1 MRVLIPC
8 SGYGRIYR
16 GIEIWVENISK
27 ELSKRGIDVYI
38 TCGKS
43 VTEKR
48 KKDKIT
54 VLTFPMLKREL
65 LIYKQRPFEEIS
77 TLIESAS
84 LSLFSY
90 NFLKKLNFDVMLSC
104 QWSDLYVSL
113 LLRKT
118 KKFKHIFCFQS
129 APRKLTK
136 ILYLPLLFQD
146 TKVTSISD
154 FVKERVKKTLGVEG
168 KVIYNGVDTKL
179 FFPSKIRERD
189 KITFLYVGALL
200 KKKGIYTLLRAIK
213 DLNPKKFELWIVG
226 SGPEERRIKS
236 MVNSE
241 KITNVNLFGE
251 IEHKKLPSF
260 YRASDI
266 VVIPSEYP
274 EAFGMVAA
282 EAMSCSRPIIASS
295 VGGLSEIVK
304 KGKSGV
310 IFEPGNKNELI
321 KKMLNLA
328 TNFKK
333 RKKLG
338 ENGRKFAEKE
348 LDWSK
353 IAEKY
358 IQLIV
363 D

>member
-27 ELSKRGIDVYI
+27 ELSRKGIDVYI
-38 TCGKS
+38 ACGKD
-43 VTEKR
+43 VAKKG

-54 VLTFPMLKREL
+54 ILKFPILKREL

-77 TLIESAS
+77 ALIESAS
-84 LSLFSY
+84 LGLSSY
-90 NFLKKLNFDVMLSC
+90 NFIKKLDFDVMLSC
-104 QWSDLYVSL
+104 QWSDLYLSL
-113 LLRKT
+113 LLRKI

-146 TKVTSISD
+146 TKVTSISN
-154 FVKERVKKTLGVEG
+154 FVKEKVKKTLGIES

-179 FFPSKIRERD
+179 FFPSKARERD
-189 KITFLYVGALL
+189 KIIFLYVGALL
-200 KKKGIYTLLRAIK
+200 KKKGIYTLLKAMK
-213 DLNPKKFELWIVG
+213 DLNSKRFELWVIG
-226 SGPEERRIKS
+226 SGPEEKRIKT
-236 MVNSE
+236 MINSE
-241 KITNVNLFGE
+241 KIKNVSLLGE

-266 VVIPSEYP
+266 VVVPSEYP

-282 EAMSCSRPIIASS
+282 EAMSCGKPVIASD
-295 VGGLSEIVK
+295 VGGLGEIVK
-304 KGKSGV
+304 KSKGGV
-310 IFEPGNKNELI
+310 IFEPGNKGDLI
-321 KKMLNLA
+321 EKMLILA
-328 TNFKK
+328 NNFKK

-338 ENGRKFAEKE
+338 KNGRNFAEKE

-358 IQLIV
+358 LKLIK

>member
-1 MRVLIPC
+1 MELIQN
-8 SGYGRIYR
+8 Y
-16 GIEIWVENISK
+16 
-27 ELSKRGIDVYI
+27 
-38 TCGKS
+38 
-43 VTEKR
+43 
-48 KKDKIT
+48 
-54 VLTFPMLKREL
+54 
-65 LIYKQRPFEEIS
+65 
-77 TLIESAS
+77 
-84 LSLFSY
+84 
-90 NFLKKLNFDVMLSC
+90 
-104 QWSDLYVSL
+104 
-113 LLRKT
+113 
-118 KKFKHIFCFQS
+118 
-129 APRKLTK
+129 
-136 ILYLPLLFQD
+136 
-146 TKVTSISD
+146 
-154 FVKERVKKTLGVEG
+154 
-168 KVIYNGVDTKL
+168 

-310 IFEPGNKNELI
+310 IFEPGNKDELI